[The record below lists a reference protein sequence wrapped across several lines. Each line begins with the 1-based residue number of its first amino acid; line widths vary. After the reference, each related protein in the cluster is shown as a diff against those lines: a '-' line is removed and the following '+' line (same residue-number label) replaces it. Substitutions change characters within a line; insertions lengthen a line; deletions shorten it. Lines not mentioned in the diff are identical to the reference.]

1 MKTFDTTTV
10 GDVMHEGV
18 VTCDVDEPLTGVAR
32 TMLQRRIHCVVVW
45 HEPATASDPQLWGVI
60 SDLDLVKVAATEET
74 GARTA
79 GGSAATPALTV
90 TPEETVRRAA
100 QLMAEHEVA
109 HLVVIDSETSR
120 PVGVI
125 STLDVAKAVSGTPG
139 LAPAV

>member
-10 GDVMHEGV
+10 GDVMHGGV
-18 VTCDVDEPLTGVAR
+18 VTCDLDEPLTSVAR

-45 HEPATASDPQLWGVI
+45 HEPATASDPQLWGVV
-60 SDLDLVKVAATEET
+60 SDLDLVKVAAIEDT

-79 GGSAATPALTV
+79 GDSAATPALMV

-100 QLMAEHEVA
+100 QLMAEHDVA
-109 HLVVIDSETSR
+109 HLVVVDSETSN

-125 STLDVAKAVSGTPG
+125 STLDVAKAVTVTPG